1 MPVFL
6 EPSLTKFSIKLR
18 DWDEKLTV
26 DLVEFPCSILTG
38 INASGKTLSMN
49 VLRQF
54 CDMLIDYDEMK
65 EQRLTALAVGAGVEE
80 IRVRFEY
87 EWFFKPR
94 DEEPSKLHWFA
105 LKEDYS
111 GYNSTE
117 ELESLEI
124 GKQIYTRRLGSD
136 LSGKEFRYGSRRIKS
151 SIIID
156 FEAKVF
162 QDNAETTQYGYENP
176 IKGELQ
182 FSRRD
187 GISFDVSQMITFY
200 EKSPTPPSTKIML
213 PPLPRFERRAFREV
227 IIEDGFRKC
236 SKEDLNVC
244 GFGPNLEPKDFRG
257 DLWRKTLADRTGIA
271 FDYIED
277 AGERYFFEDP
287 KLMISFRSIPP
298 RLLTV
303 ESAYEIDEETRKSI
317 ERDISAYYVSND
329 KKKSSGEVT
338 FDFLISDIAA
348 EFFHE
353 HRSSVSST
361 KDFNMRFC
369 GTPDPTD
376 EELAEALEE
385 ISIDLDLGGT
395 KSTDEF
401 IERYSTHMAFREMY
415 GWDFANEHNLV
426 DYEHVP
432 PGEFSSDDYSPVPIT
447 FNKETREY
455 DIQERLK
462 RLLLVRNRDFGLF
475 HSLGRF
481 LPFIHERLPEH
492 FSSGQ
497 KRIISL
503 LHNISL
509 SPHGST
515 ILIDEPELSMHIDWQ
530 EKMVSALIESF
541 PKHKFILATHA
552 PSMVKD
558 HHDLIFQVPPSDDT

>member
-1 MPVFL
+1 
-6 EPSLTKFSIKLR
+6 
-18 DWDEKLTV
+18 
-26 DLVEFPCSILTG
+26 
-38 INASGKTLSMN
+38 
-49 VLRQF
+49 
-54 CDMLIDYDEMK
+54 
-65 EQRLTALAVGAGVEE
+65 
-80 IRVRFEY
+80 
-87 EWFFKPR
+87 
-94 DEEPSKLHWFA
+94 
-105 LKEDYS
+105 
-111 GYNSTE
+111 E
-117 ELESLEI
+117 EL
-124 GKQIYTRRLGSD
+124 D
-136 LSGKEFRYGSRRIKS
+136 
-151 SIIID
+151 
-156 FEAKVF
+156 
-162 QDNAETTQYGYENP
+162 
-176 IKGELQ
+176 
-182 FSRRD
+182 
-187 GISFDVSQMITFY
+187 
-200 EKSPTPPSTKIML
+200 
-213 PPLPRFERRAFREV
+213 
-227 IIEDGFRKC
+227 
-236 SKEDLNVC
+236 
-244 GFGPNLEPKDFRG
+244 
-257 DLWRKTLADRTGIA
+257 
-271 FDYIED
+271 
-277 AGERYFFEDP
+277 
-287 KLMISFRSIPP
+287 
-298 RLLTV
+298 
-303 ESAYEIDEETRKSI
+303 
-317 ERDISAYYVSND
+317 
-329 KKKSSGEVT
+329 
-338 FDFLISDIAA
+338 
-348 EFFHE
+348 
-353 HRSSVSST
+353 
-361 KDFNMRFC
+361 
-369 GTPDPTD
+369 
-376 EELAEALEE
+376 EALED
-385 ISIDLDLGGT
+385 ITFDLDLGGT